1 MSHKFSNILIILILV
16 VSIPLIAQVPN
27 GGFEEWSGG
36 NPTGWF
42 TSNLAGF
49 WTNVTQVSP
58 GHSGSWAL
66 RGDVI
71 TSTSGDTVLP
81 LLAAGASAD
90 GFGISERYNSLHGF
104 YKFSP
109 VGGDVILVTAL
120 MYQNHVNLGG
130 GVILISNPAASFSEF
145 SVPITFNSEGS
156 PDVCVIQ
163 IALSNSMTKMH
174 PGSFF
179 VIDDLS
185 LSGATTVEPDITGNP
200 PHSFSLEQNC
210 PNPFNPSTTIGF
222 IVPQS
227 DFVTLKVFNTVGQ
240 EIETLVSDR
249 LEPGRYTVRFDG
261 QNLPSG
267 IYFSEMTAR
276 TFRQVKR
283 MVLLR

>member
-1 MSHKFSNILIILILV
+1 
-16 VSIPLIAQVPN
+16 
-27 GGFEEWSGG
+27 
-36 NPTGWF
+36 
-42 TSNLAGF
+42 
-49 WTNVTQVSP
+49 
-58 GHSGSWAL
+58 
-66 RGDVI
+66 
-71 TSTSGDTVLP
+71 
-81 LLAAGASAD
+81 
-90 GFGISERYNSLHGF
+90 
-104 YKFSP
+104 
-109 VGGDVILVTAL
+109 
-120 MYQNHVNLGG
+120 
-130 GVILISNPAASFSEF
+130 
-145 SVPITFNSEGS
+145 
-156 PDVCVIQ
+156 
-163 IALSNSMTKMH
+163 MTKMH